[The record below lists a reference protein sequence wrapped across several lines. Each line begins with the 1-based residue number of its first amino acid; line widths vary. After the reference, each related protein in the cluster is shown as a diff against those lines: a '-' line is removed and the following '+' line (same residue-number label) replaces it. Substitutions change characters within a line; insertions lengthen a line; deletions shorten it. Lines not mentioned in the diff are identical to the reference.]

1 MKFSKTID
9 SYETEVAEN
18 FNRGMDYM
26 ETVTLEDL
34 LRDNN
39 LLADTDKGWM
49 G

>member
-18 FNRGMDYM
+18 FRRGMKYM
-26 ETVTLEDL
+26 ETANIEDL

-39 LLADTDKGWM
+39 LLADTDRGWM